1 MKINKLFVL
10 AAVCGSTILASCDY
24 QAGLDRQRAYTKA
37 TLADND
43 AFNYIKLVGEEAVS
57 LVALTQYADSV
68 SSSAQV
74 KALHAK
80 VKDVYITLLPEL
92 DSVAT
97 ALQVDFPVKGIP
109 AFEVPREL
117 KADSTATFNEKA
129 FFELVQQRQ
138 ANVNLKT
145 GFETKNT
152 NKLVRDFAAS
162 KVESFKEI
170 YTLAGGKEA
179 AHAHH

>member
-92 DSVAT
+92 DSVACFCCSVKSAYP
-97 ALQVDFPVKGIP
+97 ALKPVLSPYLSIK
-109 AFEVPREL
+109 
-117 KADSTATFNEKA
+117 
-129 FFELVQQRQ
+129 
-138 ANVNLKT
+138 
-145 GFETKNT
+145 
-152 NKLVRDFAAS
+152 
-162 KVESFKEI
+162 
-170 YTLAGGKEA
+170 
-179 AHAHH
+179 